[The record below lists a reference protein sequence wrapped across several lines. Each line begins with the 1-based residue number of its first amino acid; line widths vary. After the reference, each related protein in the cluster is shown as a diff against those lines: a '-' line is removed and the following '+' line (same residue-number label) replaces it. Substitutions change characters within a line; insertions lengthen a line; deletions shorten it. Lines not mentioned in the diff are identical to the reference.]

1 MMQSLYLGA
10 AVVLAL
16 LLAAPLWRIVRG
28 PTIFDRL
35 VGASMLG
42 TKTIVLLMLM
52 GQAGGRLDM
61 YVDISLGYGLAL
73 MGGTLVAAKYL
84 EDQARKDR
92 ERGKA
97 PGEKPLTEG
106 EEAP

>member
-1 MMQSLYLGA
+1 MMQTLYLGA

-28 PTIFDRL
+28 PTLFDRL

-52 GQAGGRLDM
+52 GQAGERLDM
-61 YVDISLGYGLAL
+61 YLDISLGYGLAL

-84 EDQARKDR
+84 EQAARKER
-92 ERGKA
+92 EEGTPPRT
-97 PGEKPLTEG
+97 PEITEG
-106 EEAP
+106 EQAP